1 MKNGSSSPTPE
12 TQIGSA
18 SLAASTNRVK
28 LPSLLSP
35 NCSQCAMSTSR
46 CSCSTVSAH
55 SSALITTLGCASRTM
70 VASSSP
76 ASRQLSGC
84 STSPARPAAKYS
96 AMYSA
101 QFRERTAKRSPFSRP
116 SPRSPLASRRTRAS
130 NSTQVSRRLFGTST
144 IASPRGVSAA
154 HLAGMRPWF
163 TRISCRSASVG
174 SASVGEVQLDVPL
187 GEPPGVA
194 LPAQLVVVAGG
205 GQHLRRAVPDLDQGQ
220 VGAHDRA
227 VVGLLVDDDV
237 GGDVPALVGLA
248 GQAVGHQ
255 LHHRLLALEGADE
268 VAVGDAHGEDGVV
281 GEGVGHLGHVVVVVG
296 DGVAVEHVLEGSACG
311 HGSSWP
317 GWPTASSA
325 GGSERR
331 YPTHSLPDLT
341 RPLAAP
347 WGAPAASGGGEPPQQ
362 GPGG

>member
-1 MKNGSSSPTPE
+1 MKNGSSSPTE
-12 TQIGSA
+12 GTQIGSA

-55 SSALITTLGCASRTM
+55 SSALITALGCASRTM

-101 QFRERTAKRSPFSRP
+101 QLRERTAKRSPFSRP

-174 SASVGEVQLDVPL
+174 SASVGEVQLDVAL
-187 GEPPGVA
+187 GEPPGAVA
-194 LPAQLVVVAGG
+194 LAAQLVVVAGA
-205 GQHLRRAVPDLDQGQ
+205 GQHLRRAVLDLDQRQ
-220 VGAHDRA
+220 VGAHERA
-227 VVGLLVDDDV
+227 VVGLLADDHV
-237 GGDVPALVGLA
+237 RGDVPALVVLA

-296 DGVAVEHVLEGSACG
+296 DGVAVEHVLEGTACG

-325 GGSERR
+325 GECERR
-331 YPTHSLPDLT
+331 YPTHSSPDLT
-341 RPLAAP
+341 RPVAAR
-347 WGAPAASGGGEPPQQ
+347 WATRAA
-362 GPGG
+362 

>member
-1 MKNGSSSPTPE
+1 
-12 TQIGSA
+12 
-18 SLAASTNRVK
+18 
-28 LPSLLSP
+28 
-35 NCSQCAMSTSR
+35 
-46 CSCSTVSAH
+46 
-55 SSALITTLGCASRTM
+55 
-70 VASSSP
+70 
-76 ASRQLSGC
+76 
-84 STSPARPAAKYS
+84 
-96 AMYSA
+96 MYSA
-101 QFRERTAKRSPFSRP
+101 QLRERTANRSPFSRP
-116 SPRSPLASRRTRAS
+116 SPRRPLASRRTRAS

-144 IASPRGVSAA
+144 TASPRGVSAA

-163 TRISCRSASVG
+163 TAISCR

-187 GEPPGVA
+187 GEPPGAVA
-194 LPAQLVVVAGG
+194 LAAQLVVVAGG
-205 GQHLRRAVPDLDQGQ
+205 GQHLRRAVLDLDQRQ
-220 VGAHDRA
+220 VGAHDRT
-227 VVGLLVDDDV
+227 VVGLLADDHV
-237 GGDVPALVGLA
+237 RGDVPALVVLA

-268 VAVGDAHGEDGVV
+268 VAVGDAHGEDGIV

-296 DGVAVEHVLEGSACG
+296 DGVAVEHVLEGTACG